1 MNAEQDRLER
11 RNAKIKL
18 VVLPIPLIIVLITV
32 LMDIAPGL
40 DAGHPPEY
48 LIATCLVWILIILVL
63 PILRLA
69 RIFSL
74 PIWFEAII
82 YANIYMYVTALC
94 GGLYLNVKWWGDMT
108 HVLSSLIVAG
118 FVFLV
123 LCVVQSRLPPH
134 ATLGGRGG
142 MTAMLFLISMSFG
155 GIWEIMEGM
164 TDFFSGQAYM
174 IYGANDT
181 LGDMSA
187 DLLGVVLMTIIAY
200 IILGKQS
207 AQDTARNVRFGKAAF
222 KVEE

>member
-1 MNAEQDRLER
+1 
-11 RNAKIKL
+11 
-18 VVLPIPLIIVLITV
+18 
-32 LMDIAPGL
+32 
-40 DAGHPPEY
+40 
-48 LIATCLVWILIILVL
+48 
-63 PILRLA
+63 
-69 RIFSL
+69 
-74 PIWFEAII
+74 
-82 YANIYMYVTALC
+82 
-94 GGLYLNVKWWGDMT
+94 
-108 HVLSSLIVAG
+108 
-118 FVFLV
+118 
-123 LCVVQSRLPPH
+123 
-134 ATLGGRGG
+134 

-207 AQDTARNVRFGKAAF
+207 AQDTARNVRLGKAAF